1 MGTPRCRE
9 YSPFLSFS
17 CERYERREEVKNI
30 ISGLFIAHRYV
41 LSTLCFRPHPILPV
55 TRLLVPPAMSAPRD
69 VLSVGFSP
77 NTRASGFKVSRFA
90 SSPRDFSSSKK
101 YRVLKII

>member
-1 MGTPRCRE
+1 M
-9 YSPFLSFS
+9 
-17 CERYERREEVKNI
+17 
-30 ISGLFIAHRYV
+30 
-41 LSTLCFRPHPILPV
+41 CFRRFALRWRLILPV

-101 YRVLKII
+101 YRVLKIISKTNFTWL